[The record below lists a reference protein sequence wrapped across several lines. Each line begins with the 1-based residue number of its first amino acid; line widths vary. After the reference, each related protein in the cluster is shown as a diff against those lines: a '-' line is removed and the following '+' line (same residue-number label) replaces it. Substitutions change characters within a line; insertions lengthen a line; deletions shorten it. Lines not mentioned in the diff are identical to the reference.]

1 MENAF
6 YLMLK
11 ALLVLT
17 IFKSLSGRFCH
28 AVFIFMTLENR
39 EKIITAYFIK
49 WTGTQIR
56 TFKKS

>member
-17 IFKSLSGRFCH
+17 IFKSLSLRFCH

-49 WTGTQIR
+49 RTGTQIR